1 MLKIYLLGSC
11 PTCEATEEQFRN
23 IGYFG
28 VSLQNMVPV
37 GTTGSSSSSR
47 KTGEWYNTIRFLF
60 DFKFRPRGHRSLFSL
75 LSSAGINLGL
85 LLGINL
91 GLFPM
96 RTGEIWVQGR
106 KDCNASLE
114 KQRVQTWSLPSAP
127 RTQLPVQC
135 NTASVLLS
143 TIGVHIYVY
152 TYIYACVYIYNL
164 YILNTLNIQNTLNI
178 KIYIKYIIYNLTPPK
193 KNDPL
198 NIQTTNRQRKNKK
211 YI

>member
-91 GLFPM
+91 GLFP
-96 RTGEIWVQGR
+96 TLQKGLQCISGE
-106 KDCNASLE
+106 AE
-114 KQRVQTWSLPSAP
+114 SADLVSAFS
-127 RTQLPVQC
+127 TQD
-135 NTASVLLS
+135 SVTCSMQYCLCS
-143 TIGVHIYVY
+143 AIHHWCTYICVHIY
-152 TYIYACVYIYNL
+152 ICLCVYI
-164 YILNTLNIQNTLNI
+164 
-178 KIYIKYIIYNLTPPK
+178 
-193 KNDPL
+193 
-198 NIQTTNRQRKNKK
+198 
-211 YI
+211 